1 MTLLGLGNTDRA
13 FEWLNKSARQEGGS
27 FDPAEPL
34 LQPRANDPR
43 WLPFLESTGNTPG
56 RWDSVEFEVKLPAQ

>member
-1 MTLLGLGNTDRA
+1 MTLLGLDNTDRA

-34 LQPRANDPR
+34 LQLLANDPR
-43 WLPFLESTGNTPG
+43 WLPFLESIGKSP
-56 RWDSVEFEVKLPAQ
+56 EQMAAIKFEVTRPRQ